1 MVFVSW
7 MVEELPQQPG
17 PIKPFG
23 VDFYVFRFVS
33 GNDMVQG
40 TDEESRLE
48 LHGLSGSNLD

>member
-1 MVFVSW
+1 LSPGWF
-7 MVEELPQQPG
+7 EELPLQPG

-23 VDFYVFRFVS
+23 MDFYVFRFVS